1 MTNFDTLV
9 SKLSELFELEKA
21 DNPAQLETAYKR
33 SFTLIGILFLAIL
46 FNISVYQLPS
56 AVTG

>member
-21 DNPAQLETAYKR
+21 VNPAQLETAYKR
-33 SFTLIGILFLAIL
+33 SFTLIEMLFLAIL
-46 FNISVYQLPS
+46 
-56 AVTG
+56 